1 MNKLLKL
8 SFLLLCF
15 LHFEGN
21 AQTIKG
27 VVLDENKEPMIGA
40 AVRLQGTTIGT
51 TTNLD
56 GQYTLS
62 NLNPGKLTL
71 EFSFV
76 GYEKQLKTVNLVAG
90 QTLTQNMNMA
100 ENANLMNE
108 LIVVGYGVQRR
119 RDVSGSIVKLDGKE
133 LMEVP
138 TPSFENGLQG
148 KASGLQVIT
157 GSGAAGS
164 ASTVRIRG
172 VASVSAGGDPLYVI
186 DGIPITQDYFLNG
199 NSQGMN
205 NNPLAAINP
214 NDIESVE
221 VLKDAAATGI
231 YGSRGSN
238 GVILITTKRGK
249 KNKGLHVDF
258 STRQGISTPTARPNM
273 MNSKEY
279 LQMYEEA
286 WVNDGRLGVPV
297 LPGNI
302 SWADAQNTDTDWV
315 DEVIG
320 VGYQQNY
327 DLGISHAGKKHNV
340 YGGFSRQNDQSYMI
354 GNSYERTSGRFN
366 GDYMPTNWAKVSL
379 SSSLSQ
385 GVNNRLPQGYA
396 GGLGAAMSQALP
408 IYPIFHQAD
417 VLDDD
422 GNIINKKGDYFFPS
436 NDINRNPVAA
446 RELRTIQSNEN
457 RSINNLSLELKP
469 IKDLIITGTGS
480 IDYMFWR
487 NNEYQKKGYDQN
499 NPNFSN
505 AYRQS
510 LDVFNYNLN
519 AVANYL
525 KTFKENHNFAFMA
538 GVEYQD
544 SKTTFFPNQSLNQ
557 IATGFLDQN
566 SADVINDGNQRFT
579 EWNFLSHFG
588 RVNYN
593 FKNKYY
599 VELVGRRDGSSR
611 FGKNNKYGFFP
622 SASAAWIIS
631 EEAFLK
637 DKKVVSFLKVKSSLG
652 KNGNSNIDPYA
663 QYAFFGQINNA
674 YNGETIIFPNAD
686 RPANPNLKWET
697 STTFDAAIEYGLF
710 NDKITGEMAYYRKQT
725 NDVLLNVATQFNS
738 GFGSAWA
745 NVGGILNQ
753 GFEFS
758 IKANVIDRGSKF
770 NWSIDFNIARNMNEV
785 TSLGNY
791 TEEAISG
798 GTNDTRLIIGQP
810 VGNNYLVRFSHVDA
824 QTGRPVYLDKQ
835 GNETFEWSVDNRVS
849 TGAIL
854 PDAIGG
860 IRNDF
865 RFGRFDVS
873 MFWVFVLGGDI
884 YDSSSKRQLGT
895 FDQDGWN
902 HRTDHFDRWQ
912 QPGDDAKYPILTTTP
927 ENHGSG
933 TPWIN
938 TDLWLHDG
946 TYARLRNL
954 SLGYNLPDSFLKKV
968 KLGTARISIAANNIL
983 TLTKFVGLDPEIS
996 RDFENATDRNMS
1008 PNITYL
1014 TAPQQKSYTFSLNI
1028 GF

>member
-15 LHFEGN
+15 LYFEGN

-40 AVRLQGTTIGT
+40 AIRVQGTTIGT
-51 TTNLD
+51 TSNLD

-62 NLNPGKLTL
+62 NLTPGKLTL

-76 GYEKQLKTVNLVAG
+76 GYEKQLKTVNLAAG

-172 VASVSAGGDPLYVI
+172 VASASAGGDPLYVI

-221 VLKDAAATGI
+221 VLKDATATGI

-249 KNKGLHVDF
+249 GKKGFHVDF

-302 SWADAQNTDTDWV
+302 AWEDAKNTNTNWV

-327 DLGISHAGKKHNV
+327 DLGISHSGKKHNV
-340 YGGFSRQNDQSYMI
+340 YAGMSRQDDESYMI
-354 GNSYERTSGRFN
+354 GNSYIRNSARLN
-366 GDYMPTNWAKVSL
+366 GDYLPTKWAKVSV
-379 SSSLSQ
+379 STSFNR
-385 GVNNRLPQGYA
+385 GINNRLPQGYA

-408 IYPIFHQAD
+408 IYPIFHQKD

-422 GNIINKKGDYFFPS
+422 GNIVNKEGDYFFPS

-446 RELRTIQSNEN
+446 RELRRIQSTED
-457 RSINNLSLELKP
+457 RTINNLTLELKP
-469 IKDLIITGTGS
+469 IKDLVISATGA

-487 NNEYQKKGYDQN
+487 NNEFQEKGFDLN
-499 NPNFSN
+499 NPLYSN
-505 AYRQS
+505 AFRQS
-510 LDVFNYNLN
+510 FQVFNYNLN
-519 AVANYL
+519 AIATYL
-525 KTFKENHNFAFMA
+525 KTIKENHNFTILL
-538 GVEYQD
+538 GTEYQD
-544 SKTTFFPNQSLNQ
+544 SRTDNFQSQSLNQ
-557 IATGFLDQN
+557 IATGFLDVTN
-566 SADVINDGNQRFT
+566 PAVVPSGDPTFSA
-579 EWNFLSHFG
+579 WNFLSQFT
-588 RVNYN
+588 RLNYN
-593 FKNKYY
+593 YKNKYY
-599 VELVGRRDGSSR
+599 FEAVARRDGSSR
-611 FGKNNKYGFFP
+611 FGNNNKYGFFP
-622 SASAAWIIS
+622 SISGAWIIS
-631 EEAFLK
+631 EENFLK
-637 DKKVVSFLKVKSSLG
+637 DKKGLSFLKIKTSYG
-652 KNGNSNIDPYA
+652 KNGNSNILPYA
-663 QYAFFGQINNA
+663 QYGFFFTAPAA
-674 YNGETIIFPNAD
+674 YNGQDIFFPGSGNPD
-686 RPANPNLKWET
+686 NPNLRWET
-697 STTFDAAIEYGLF
+697 STNYDFSIEYGLF
-710 NDKITGEMAYYRKQT
+710 NDRITGEMAFYNKQT
-725 NDVLLNVATQFNS
+725 NDVLLNVTNQPNT
-738 GFGSAWA
+738 GFSNYWA
-745 NVGGILNQ
+745 NVGGIRNQ
-753 GFEFS
+753 GFEFA
-758 IKANVIDRGSKF
+758 IKASVIDRKF
-770 NWSIDFNIARNMNEV
+770 KWNIDFNIARNVNEV
-785 TSLGNY
+785 TSLGDY
-791 TEEAISG
+791 TEEAVSG
-798 GTNDTRLIIGQP
+798 GTNDTRLIVGAP
-810 VGNNYLVRFSHVDA
+810 VGNNYLVRFSRVDSE
-824 QTGRPVYLDKQ
+824 TGAPVYLDKE
-835 GNETFEWSVDNRVS
+835 GNETLIWDVNNRVS
-849 TGAIL
+849 TGSIL
-854 PDAIGG
+854 PDAMGG

-873 MFWVFVLGGDI
+873 MFWVFVIGGDI
-884 YDSSSKRQLGT
+884 FDSSSKRQLGT

-902 HRTDHFDRWQ
+902 HRTDQFDRWQ
-912 QPGDDAKYPILTTTP
+912 QPGDDATYPILTTTP
-927 ENHGSG
+927 ENHGSS

-946 TYARLRNL
+946 TYARLRSL
-954 SLGYNLPDSFLKKV
+954 SLGYNLPDSFLKRV
-968 KLGTARISIAANNIL
+968 KLGTARISIAANNVL
-983 TLTKFVGLDPEIS
+983 TLTKFIGLDPEIS

-1008 PNITYL
+1008 PNISYL
-1014 TAPQQKSYTFSLNI
+1014 TAPQQKSFTFSLNI